1 MPNGEEAFRNMA
13 EKNKFSAD
21 EILGFSDEQIKQFN
35 KDEYND
41 ATIKIECDSESYKE
55 KYETYKK
62 KFFNLDD
69 PENEDKW
76 KESGTYCKR
85 LSGKSYELIRK
96 RDSISD
102 SWSACKF
109 LSFLLYIGKTEANI
123 PFDDIS
129 NSHLFKYTKIRRN
142 EAGKIESREKTKKEI
157 VIFAL
162 GPSNTNRH
170 FLWNEENVSYAI
182 ATSDGTKERSNCI
195 KMIKLIH
202 QRNKEIFA
210 GFTFVIK
217 PDSNKGKQAMN
228 EKNKQDNS
236 NLKDIVKIV
245 QEAIPKNKQ
254 VIFTGAPG
262 TGKTY
267 TVREVVKKLTDKDE
281 SRYKFV
287 QFHPSY
293 DYSDFVEGL
302 RPVVTKDSPDP
313 TFVRLDGTFKQFCR
327 SIVEKELET
336 FCSGFRDLSAPEKR
350 EKLKEYY
357 DNAVKK
363 GTSQGEE
370 TVYYFLIDEINRADL
385 SKVFGELMFGLEE
398 SYRGIENRFD
408 TQYKNLKTYQVDP
421 DTGIASPMAFD
432 CFADGFF
439 IPHNLHLIGTMNDID
454 RSVESFDFALR
465 RRFRWIDVKANK
477 IMESSL
483 KAMGVPDP
491 EDIARRASKM
501 NNCLSGF
508 SFGLGEA
515 YHIGPAYFKSMSAGE
530 KLKEDLKEVFSHRIE
545 PLLREYTRGQNA
557 GKVEELIQKCEE
569 KLLENK
575 TQGGE

>member
-1 MPNGEEAFRNMA
+1 MVEEYTAEEIAKFSDKQIDEFNGEKYQR
-13 EKNKFSAD
+13 KKFIITGNSG
-21 EILGFSDEQIKQFN
+21 L
-35 KDEYND
+35 Y
-41 ATIKIECDSESYKE
+41 ESYKTE
-55 KYETYKK
+55 FEDSHTYYQR
-62 KFFNLDD
+62 
-69 PENEDKW
+69 
-76 KESGTYCKR
+76 ESS
-85 LSGKSYELIRK
+85 SGYELFR
-96 RDSISD
+96 RQENVLE
-102 SWSACKF
+102 SWKACQF
-109 LSFLLYIGKTEANI
+109 LSFLLFVGKTEANMN
-123 PFDDIS
+123 FTDILNAHS
-129 NSHLFKYTKIRRN
+129 LKLKYSEIKRDET
-142 EAGKIESREKTKKEI
+142 GKIESRKINENEI
-157 VIFAL
+157 EIYTL
-162 GPSNTNRH
+162 DTTDTGRH
-170 FLWNEENVSYAI
+170 FLWNEESVSYAI
-182 ATSDGTKERSNCI
+182 ATSDSKTRSNCI
-195 KMIKLIH
+195 KMIQLIH
-202 QRNKEIFA
+202 QKNKEIFA
-210 GFTFVIK
+210 GFKFVIK
-217 PDSNKGKQAMN
+217 LDSDEENNAMN
-228 EKNKQDNS
+228 EKNKHAPS
-236 NLKDIVKIV
+236 NLNDIVE
-245 QEAIPKNKQ
+245 EAIDKNKQ

-267 TVREVVKKLTDKDE
+267 TVREVVKKLTQDE
-281 SRYKFV
+281 SQYKFV

-336 FCSGFRDLSAPEKR
+336 FCSDFRDLSAPEKR
-350 EKLKEYY
+350 EKLKDYY
-357 DNAVKK
+357 NAVKE
-363 GTSQGEE
+363 GTFQGEE
-370 TVYYFLIDEINRADL
+370 TAYYFLIDEINRADL

-439 IPHNLHLIGTMNDID
+439 IPQNLHLIGTMNDID

-465 RRFRWIDVKANK
+465 RRFRWIDVKANE

-483 KAMGVPDP
+483 KAMGVPNP
-491 EDIARRASKM
+491 EDIARKAIKM

>member
-1 MPNGEEAFRNMA
+1 MA
-13 EKNKFSAD
+13 EEYTAEDIAKLNDQQINEFKKYQNIKFEVTGNFGLYDTYDTYTKAFTNSHAYIKWITVGD
-21 EILGFSDEQIKQFN
+21 EKQ
-35 KDEYND
+35 
-41 ATIKIECDSESYKE
+41 
-55 KYETYKK
+55 
-62 KFFNLDD
+62 L
-69 PENEDKW
+69 
-76 KESGTYCKR
+76 KESPVSIELKR
-85 LSGKSYELIRK
+85 ESEKWSSGW
-96 RDSISD
+96 D
-102 SWSACKF
+102 ACKF
-109 LSFLLYIGKTEANI
+109 LSFLLFVGKTKAH
-123 PFDDIS
+123 IS
-129 NSHLFKYTKIRRN
+129 LDKIREYFGPKQIKIQQVKTRKN
-142 EAGKIESREKTKKEI
+142 EAGETVIYEDAEEISTTGGHFRWDEGNIPYSIAASDSKTR
-157 VIFAL
+157 
-162 GPSNTNRH
+162 P
-170 FLWNEENVSYAI
+170 
-182 ATSDGTKERSNCI
+182 NCI

-202 QRNKEIFA
+202 QTNEEIFA
-210 GFTFVIK
+210 GFKFVIK
-217 PDSNKGKQAMN
+217 LDSNEGNNAMN
-228 EKNKQDNS
+228 KKDELAHSDLNEIVEK
-236 NLKDIVKIV
+236 
-245 QEAIPKNKQ
+245 AIKKNRQ

-267 TVREVVKKLTDKDE
+267 TVRKFVKEHTQDE
-281 SRYKFV
+281 SQYKFV

-336 FCSGFRDLSAPEKR
+336 FCSDFRDLSAPEKR
-350 EKLKEYY
+350 EKLKDYY
-357 DNAVKK
+357 NAVKE
-363 GTSQGEE
+363 GTFQGEE
-370 TVYYFLIDEINRADL
+370 TAYYFLIDEINRADL

-439 IPHNLHLIGTMNDID
+439 IPQNLHLIGTMNDID

-465 RRFRWIDVKANK
+465 RRFRWIDVKANE

-483 KAMGVPDP
+483 KAMGVPNP
-491 EDIARRASKM
+491 EDIARKAIKM

>member
-1 MPNGEEAFRNMA
+1 MTKGPEWL
-13 EKNKFSAD
+13 SAD
-21 EILGFSDEQIKQFN
+21 DIDKNFTTEDDLEQFN
-35 KDEYND
+35 NTYQN
-41 ATIKIECDSESYKE
+41 ATIKVKCDSELYESYKTEFE
-55 KYETYKK
+55 KSDTYYSRVKGSIK
-62 KFFNLDD
+62 LKHSDA
-69 PENEDKW
+69 
-76 KESGTYCKR
+76 
-85 LSGKSYELIRK
+85 
-96 RDSISD
+96 ISD
-102 SWSACKF
+102 TFDKMKKNDEEGWPACQFLAFVLYIAKTKANISLNDIWKF
-109 LSFLLYIGKTEANI
+109 LKGK
-123 PFDDIS
+123 
-129 NSHLFKYTKIRRN
+129 KYKVEQKLRTIRRN
-142 EAGKIESREKTKKEI
+142 EAGEIEMIKEKIGKTEKT
-157 VIFAL
+157 VIFADEI
-162 GPSNTNRH
+162 TTTDAH
-170 FLWNEENVSYAI
+170 FLWNEENVSYAVPI
-182 ATSDGTKERSNCI
+182 SDGAKERSNCI

-202 QRNKEIFA
+202 QTNEEIFA
-210 GFTFVIK
+210 GFQFTFDPIK
-217 PDSNKGKQAMN
+217 PDSNEGKQAMDEENKNVN
-228 EKNKQDNS
+228 EIVEEAIKKNK
-236 NLKDIVKIV
+236 
-245 QEAIPKNKQ
+245 P

-267 TVREVVKKLTDKDE
+267 TVRKFVKEHTQDE
-281 SRYKFV
+281 SQYKFV

-336 FCSGFRDLSAPEKR
+336 FCSDFRDLSAPEKR
-350 EKLKEYY
+350 EKLKDYY
-357 DNAVKK
+357 NAVKE
-363 GTSQGEE
+363 GTFQGEE
-370 TVYYFLIDEINRADL
+370 TAYYFLIDEINRADL

-439 IPHNLHLIGTMNDID
+439 IPQNLHLIGTMNDID

-465 RRFRWIDVKANK
+465 RRFRWIDVKANE

-483 KAMGVPDP
+483 KAMGVPNP
-491 EDIARRASKM
+491 EDIARKAIKM

>member
-1 MPNGEEAFRNMA
+1 MPNGEEACNSMA
-13 EKNKFSAD
+13 E
-21 EILGFSDEQIKQFN
+21 EIKYTVDKIAEFNDKQINQF
-35 KDEYND
+35 KDYQE
-41 ATIKIECDSESYKE
+41 ATIDAECDSGLYESYKTE
-55 KYETYKK
+55 FANSDTYYRRFKSSNKLKSSDVIDTKK
-62 KFFNLDD
+62 KEEGW
-69 PENEDKW
+69 P
-76 KESGTYCKR
+76 
-85 LSGKSYELIRK
+85 
-96 RDSISD
+96 
-102 SWSACKF
+102 ACKF
-109 LSFLLYIGKTEANI
+109 LAFLLYIAKTKANI
-123 PFDDIS
+123 SLNDIWKCLKGI
-129 NSHLFKYTKIRRN
+129 NLEKCEERQKLRTIRRN
-142 EAGKIESREKTKKEI
+142 EAGEIEKIKEGQKNKEKT
-157 VIFAL
+157 VIFAD
-162 GPSNTNRH
+162 GIKTTDAH
-170 FLWNEENVSYAI
+170 FLWNEENVSYAVPI
-182 ATSDGTKERSNCI
+182 SDGENERPNCI

-210 GFTFVIK
+210 GFQFQFHLK
-217 PDSNKGKQAMN
+217 QDSDEENNAMN
-228 EKNKQDNS
+228 EKNKHAPS
-236 NLKDIVKIV
+236 NLNDIVE
-245 QEAIPKNKQ
+245 EAIDKNKQ

-267 TVREVVKKLTDKDE
+267 TVRKFVKEHTQDE
-281 SRYKFV
+281 SQYKFV

-350 EKLKEYY
+350 EKLKDYY
-357 DNAVKK
+357 NAVKE
-363 GTSQGEE
+363 GTFQGGK
-370 TVYYFLIDEINRADL
+370 TAYYFLIDEINRADL

-398 SYRGIENRFD
+398 SYRGIKNRFD

-439 IPHNLHLIGTMNDID
+439 IPKNLYLIGTMNDID

-465 RRFRWIDVKANK
+465 RRFRWIDVKANE

-483 KAMGVPDP
+483 KAMGVPNP
-491 EDIARRASKM
+491 EDIARRAIKM